1 MNNIFKNINTRIIIS
16 VYLLIVFSVIYYFFL
31 YNNVEGNVEGFTPYL
46 RGIYRPHIRNI
57 RLKYNNILDLYG
69 PEFII
74 TKLKRWNLY

>member
-1 MNNIFKNINTRIIIS
+1 MNNIFKKINTSIIIS
-16 VYLLIVFSVIYYFFL
+16 FYLLIVFFVIYYYFFL
-31 YNNVEGNVEGFTPYL
+31 YNNVEGFTPYL

-57 RLKYNNILDLYG
+57 RLNYTNMLDLYG